1 MKILLIG
8 AVALLLLFV
17 TAMAVFVFVVQ
28 NVETPEYR
36 VVEQDGPFEVRD
48 YPPLVV
54 AEVTTRGGRQKAL
67 SAGFSP
73 LANYIFAKER
83 AGDRVSMT
91 APVIQQ
97 RAEPIAMTVPV
108 TQSQD
113 ADGVWTV
120 RFIMPARYSLEDLP
134 APAGAEVRL
143 RELPARRSAV
153 VRFNGR
159 TTDESIEVQE
169 DALREWIDARGLCP
183 AAPPVYAYYND
194 PFTPGFLRRNEVMID
209 VTDAVPEVI
218 N

>member
-8 AVALLLLFV
+8 VAALFLLAV

-36 VVEQDGPFEVRD
+36 VVEQEGPFEIRD

-54 AEVTTRGGRQKAL
+54 AEVTVRGERRKAL

-113 ADGVWTV
+113 AEGVWTV
-120 RFIMPARYSLEDLP
+120 RFIMPASYGLKDLP
-134 APAGAEVRL
+134 TPAGAEVRL
-143 RELPARRSAV
+143 RELPARRVAA

-159 TTDESIEVQE
+159 TTDESIAVQE

-183 AAPPVYAYYND
+183 AAQPVYAYYND
-194 PFTPGFLRRNEVMID
+194 PFTPGFLRRNEVMIE
-209 VTDAVPEVI
+209 VTDLVREA